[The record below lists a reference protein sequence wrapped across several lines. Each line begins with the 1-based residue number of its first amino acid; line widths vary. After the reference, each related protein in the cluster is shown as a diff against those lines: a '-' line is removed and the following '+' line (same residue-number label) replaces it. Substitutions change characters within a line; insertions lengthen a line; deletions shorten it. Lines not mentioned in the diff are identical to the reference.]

1 MQNLMPAPSLI
12 DELEDALASTTAE
25 KRHAALWRVTDLF
38 ISGADRYSDDQIGLF
53 DDVIARLASD
63 IEAKARARLASRLAR
78 IPNAPGGVVQ
88 SLAEDDDIAVAG
100 EILRYSPRLDERHLV
115 ATASSKSQE
124 HLLAI
129 SQRSSL
135 SETVTDVLV
144 QRGDPEVVRAVAE
157 NSGARFSNAAFRTL
171 VERSNGDDIL
181 ATTVG
186 LRKDLPRPHFLK
198 LLECASAS
206 VRQKLAAADPDAA
219 AAVRDVVAEIDGS
232 IRAAARQASS
242 DFANA
247 REEVAALHAAGRLTE
262 AEVYAYADAHKFE
275 ETALALSLLAKVPID
290 FVERAMLDAQPDMIV
305 ILSKV
310 AGLTWT
316 TAKCILVR
324 ASGRAMSV
332 QDLDRALAG
341 FTRLRSET
349 ARSIIAF
356 YEARRKGAAA
366 MPAAS

>member
-1 MQNLMPAPSLI
+1 MPVPSLI

-25 KRHAALWRVTDLF
+25 KRHAALWRITDLF
-38 ISGADRYSDDQIGLF
+38 ISGADRFSDDQIGLF

-63 IEAKARARLASRLAR
+63 IEVKARAKLATRLAR
-78 IPNAPGGVVQ
+78 VPNAPTQVVH
-88 SLAEDDDIAVAG
+88 SLAADDDITVAS
-100 EILRYSPRLDERHLV
+100 EVLRYSERLEDSHLV
-115 ATASSKSQE
+115 ETASTKSQA

-129 SQRSSL
+129 AQRNSL
-135 SETVTDVLV
+135 SEIVTEVLV
-144 QRGDPEVVRAVAE
+144 ERGDREVVRSVAE
-157 NSGARFSNAAFRTL
+157 NTGARFSNAAFRTL

-206 VRQKLAAADPDAA
+206 VRHKLAAADPDAA

-232 IRAAARQASS
+232 IRAAARSAST

-247 REEVAALHAAGRLTE
+247 REEVAALYAAGRLTE
-262 AEVYAYADAHKFE
+262 AEVYAFADAHKFE

-305 ILSKV
+305 ILAKV

-324 ASGRAMSV
+324 ATGRVMSV

-356 YEARRKGAAA
+356 YEARRKGAAK
-366 MPAAS
+366 PAVS

>member
-1 MQNLMPAPSLI
+1 MTAAPSLI

-25 KRHAALWRVTDLF
+25 KRHDALWRITDLF
-38 ISGADRYSDDQIGLF
+38 ISGADRFSDDQIGLF

-63 IEAKARARLASRLAR
+63 IEVKARAKLASRLAR
-78 IPNAPGGVVQ
+78 VANAPVNVVH
-88 SLAEDDDIAVAG
+88 SLAADDDITVASPV
-100 EILRYSPRLDERHLV
+100 LLYSERLGDNHLV
-115 ATASSKSQE
+115 ATASTKSQA

-129 SQRSSL
+129 AQRPSL
-135 SETVTDVLV
+135 SETVTEVLV
-144 QRGDPEVVRAVAE
+144 ERGDREVVRSVAE
-157 NSGARFSNAAFRTL
+157 NTGARFSNAAFRTL
-171 VERSNGDDIL
+171 VERSTSDDLL

-198 LLECASAS
+198 LLECASAA
-206 VRQKLAAADPDAA
+206 VRHKLADADPEAA

-232 IRAAARQASS
+232 IRAAARSASS
-242 DFANA
+242 DFASA
-247 REEVAALHAAGRLTE
+247 REEVAALYASGRLTE
-262 AEVYAYADAHKFE
+262 AEVYGFADAHKFE

-324 ASGRAMSV
+324 ATGRVMSV

-356 YEARRKGAAA
+356 YEQRRKGTAAK
-366 MPAAS
+366 PAVV